1 LEAAALAIA
10 RSALDFSTSAR
21 DTSSSISPIGPRLAS
36 RWLIAAVFYAWVA
49 TALARATW
57 ARWITQS
64 NTISKSPFPK
74 CARRFLKLAPTLYCM
89 TG

>member
-1 LEAAALAIA
+1 
-10 RSALDFSTSAR
+10 
-21 DTSSSISPIGPRLAS
+21 LAS
-36 RWLIAAVFYAWVA
+36 RWLIAAVFYAWVT

-57 ARWITQS
+57 ARWIMQS